1 MKEETEA
8 ITEIVV
14 IEESLVENN
23 KETTE
28 EKKEEIEC
36 VVQDNLTILEQKTE
50 EVNTQ
55 ELQEQQLPERKIQQ
69 TTSRSKKLSMREGN
83 VIKEQKESEKEIK
96 EQQVEQITEERII
109 EFIRPLIGGQ
119 ISSNYGYRGKEL
131 HTGVD
136 TAIAMNSEIFASA
149 SGVVSFVGWSGGY
162 GKLVIIDHENGY
174 QTYYAHC
181 NAFNVELEQE
191 VAQGDVIAFV
201 GTTGRSTGYHLH
213 FEIRQNGQILN
224 PNNYISF

>member
-69 TTSRSKKLSMREGN
+69 TTSRSKKLSMREEN

-191 VAQGDVIAFV
+191 VAQGDIIAFV